1 MEGIIAV
8 ILFWIWWR
16 REGRAEIEQTQAA
29 KAKLG
34 QLADDSRRE
43 DYMRTHR

>member
-8 ILFWIWWR
+8 ILFWRWWR
-16 REGRAEIEQTQAA
+16 NGGKAEIEQARA
-29 KAKLG
+29 IKANLG